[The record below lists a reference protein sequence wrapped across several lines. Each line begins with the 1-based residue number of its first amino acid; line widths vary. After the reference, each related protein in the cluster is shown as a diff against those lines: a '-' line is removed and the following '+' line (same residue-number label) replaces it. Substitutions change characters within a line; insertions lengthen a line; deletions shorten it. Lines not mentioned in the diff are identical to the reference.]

1 MLSVSGTLACGHF
14 SVIRQKLNYTSIE
27 KCQTVTHSSYDPLGQ
42 KISQE
47 TLFIEI
53 KLTGYLMNAE
63 RGEGEHYL
71 KDLRSSENK
80 V

>member
-1 MLSVSGTLACGHF
+1 MWPFL
-14 SVIRQKLNYTSIE
+14 RQKLNYTSIE
-27 KCQTVTHSSYDPLGQ
+27 KCQTATHAYDPLGQ

-63 RGEGEHYL
+63 RGAGDHYL
-71 KDLRSSENK
+71 KDLRSTENK
-80 V
+80 A